1 MTAAPKAPG
10 PPGRHPESLSGYV
23 DRRVDRLQAAY
34 LDRSRA
40 DHSTAVGSLARLRRA
55 AASEPGFEPGIW
67 DLLFDGFPV
76 ELIGVRDEP
85 SRAERSAHASLTLY
99 AVHQQSQR
107 TGMHIVG
114 RSLGTAVGLLAR
126 DLATGR
132 DIRADPGV
140 LRRFQALGTA
150 STFSETLYHARGL
163 ATQLRGAG
171 IGLDYGRFAGDLF
184 WLQHPNRCGGIR
196 LQWGRDFYGIGPT
209 PSTDT
214 TSGGTPGINHT
225 AEETT

>member
-1 MTAAPKAPG
+1 MTAARKAPG
-10 PPGRHPESLSGYV
+10 PPPGHREYLSGYI

-55 AASEPGFEPGIW
+55 VTSEPGSEPGIW
-67 DLLFDGFPV
+67 DLLFDGFPA
-76 ELIGVRDEP
+76 ELTGVRDEP

-132 DIRADPGV
+132 DVRADPGV
-140 LRRFQALGTA
+140 VRRFQALGTA
-150 STFSETLYHARGL
+150 STFSETVYHARGL

-171 IGLDYGRFAGDLF
+171 IGMDYGRFAGDLY
-184 WLQHPNRCGGIR
+184 R
-196 LQWGRDFYGIGPT
+196 LQDPTRSSGVRLHWGRDFYGIGPT
-209 PSTDT
+209 PSTDAA
-214 TSGGTPGINHT
+214 SGGTPEINHK